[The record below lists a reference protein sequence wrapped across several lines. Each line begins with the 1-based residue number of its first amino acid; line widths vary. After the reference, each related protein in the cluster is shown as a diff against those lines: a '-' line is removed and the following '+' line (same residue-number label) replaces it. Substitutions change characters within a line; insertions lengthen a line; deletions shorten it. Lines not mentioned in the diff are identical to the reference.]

1 MKRNDGTDAH
11 SCCNIHDM
19 DTVERS
25 VAEDSRTDAGLGHVN
40 IDEEG
45 RAKPAAKFEIQDGDV
60 EAGKGNNG
68 ELPW

>member
-1 MKRNDGTDAH
+1 
-11 SCCNIHDM
+11 M